1 MYGSSEN
8 VASNKSFKLAGGQI
22 KSSFSTKIIER
33 SLLLVYFVCWGL
45 FVDLFL
51 FVSQCFFF
59 SFVSVFSSHVTF
71 CSLLTPNNILI

>member
-33 SLLLVYFVCWGL
+33 SLLLVYFVCWFL

-51 FVSQCFFF
+51 FVCQCFFF
-59 SFVSVFSSHVTF
+59 F
-71 CSLLTPNNILI
+71 CFCFFFTCNFLFLADS